1 MLSLVAAALLAQS
14 VPWGIGES
22 QGEDLA
28 ITLATFGPGESLE
41 SWWGHSA
48 MVVEDRRLR
57 EARLYNYGMFDFSTG
72 FVHKF
77 VQGRL
82 EFWVADT
89 EYVTGTYEAYRHAN
103 RDVRLQELN
112 LTPAQ
117 RLVLAKSLADN
128 VLPKNRDYLYH
139 HYNDNCSTRPR
150 DLIDTALGGQL
161 LKATAAPARMSLR
174 KQTRRYSYV
183 SAPMSLV
190 LDYLQNDELD
200 RPITQ
205 REEAFL
211 PDELERQL
219 DRLQVV
225 GPDGALQPAVLKKTF
240 YYKAKDGPVVPEE
253 APEWTLNLL
262 LVGCAIGGFGFAL
275 NRWQVQGGR
284 LPRIAW
290 GSFNALIGLVWGALG
305 LFLFIVGLFTNHTV
319 AHRNENLFLINPITF
334 VALPLGVM
342 RIFGSVRARNGLRWI
357 WAALAV
363 TATVGV
369 LAKVLPMFDQQN
381 WNLIA
386 LVWPV
391 SVAMAASTWLE
402 HRQRSTSPGHV
413 DQAKRATKKQP
424 VT

>member
-1 MLSLVAAALLAQS
+1 MLSIVFAALLTQS
-14 VPWGIGES
+14 VPWGTGES
-22 QGEDLA
+22 KGEDLT
-28 ITLATFGPGESLE
+28 ITLATFGPGTSLE

-48 MVVEDRRLR
+48 MVVEDQRLQQ
-57 EARLYNYGMFDFSTG
+57 ARLYNYGMFDFSTG
-72 FVHKF
+72 FLHKF

-89 EYVTGTYEAYRHAN
+89 EYVKGTYDLYRQHD

-117 RLVLAKSLADN
+117 RVVLARSLADN
-128 VLPKNRDYLYH
+128 VLPANRDYLYH

-150 DLIDTALGGQL
+150 DLIDRALGGQL

-174 KQTRRYSYV
+174 EQTRRYSYV

-200 RPITQ
+200 RPITE

-219 DRLQVV
+219 DLLKVV
-225 GPDGALQPAVLKKTF
+225 GPDGALQPAVAR
-240 YYKAKDGPVVPEE
+240 KAYFHQSKEGPKVPDQ
-253 APEWTLNLL
+253 APEWTLQLL
-262 LVGCAIGGFGFAL
+262 LFGIALGALGFAL
-275 NRWQVQGGR
+275 SRFSRRSRLGR
-284 LPRIAW
+284 LAW
-290 GSFNALIGLVWGALG
+290 GGLNALLG
-305 LFLFIVGLFTNHTV
+305 LGWGSLGVFLFVVGLFTNHTV

-334 VALPLGVM
+334 AALPLGLM
-342 RIFGSVRARNGLRWI
+342 IAFGSTRARTGLRWA
-357 WAALAV
+357 WTALAA
-363 TATVGV
+363 TAVLGV
-369 LAKVLPMFDQQN
+369 VAKVLPMFDQQN

-386 LVWPV
+386 LVLPV
-391 SVAMAASTWLE
+391 SVAMAASTWLD
-402 HRQRSTSPGHV
+402 HRRGSAPSS
-413 DQAKRATKKQP
+413 

>member
-1 MLSLVAAALLAQS
+1 VLALVVASILTQS
-14 VPWGIGES
+14 VPWGTGES
-22 QGEDLA
+22 QGEDLI

-57 EARLYNYGMFDFSTG
+57 QARLYNYGMFDFSTG

-89 EYVTGTYEAYRHAN
+89 EYVGGTYEAYRHYN

-117 RLVLAKSLADN
+117 RVVLAKSLADN
-128 VLPKNRDYLYH
+128 VLPQNRDYLYH

-150 DLIDTALGGQL
+150 NLIDQALGGQL
-161 LKATAAPARMSLR
+161 LKATSVPARMSLR

-200 RPITQ
+200 RPITE

-219 DRLQVV
+219 DRLKIV
-225 GPDGALQPAVLKKTF
+225 GPDGTLQPAVARKT
-240 YYKAKDGPVVPEE
+240 YYYEAKNGPKVPENP
-253 APEWTLNLL
+253 PEWTLNLL

-275 NRWQVQGGR
+275 TRWNARGGR
-284 LPRIAW
+284 LPRFVW
-290 GSFNALIGLVWGALG
+290 GSFNALIGLVWGSLG
-305 LFLFIVGLFTNHTV
+305 VFLFVVGLFTNHTV
-319 AHRNENLFLINPITF
+319 AHRNENLFLINPFTF
-334 VALPLGVM
+334 AALPLGVM
-342 RIFGSVRARNGLRWI
+342 MIFGSKRAGTGLRWT
-357 WAALAV
+357 WSALAV
-363 TATVGV
+363 TALLGL
-369 LAKVLPMFDQQN
+369 LAKALPMFDQQN

-386 LVWPV
+386 LVLPV
-391 SVAMAASTWLE
+391 SVAMAASLWLD
-402 HRQRSTSPGHV
+402 HRRGAP
-413 DQAKRATKKQP
+413 ALP